1 MNTSKTR
8 LSVGL
13 LGLAFLLSSSTLLAG
28 DSRPRVGKVALHNTG
43 DPTAQ
48 QPFLDGLAALH
59 SFWYEEA
66 RELFQQAQEADPGFA
81 MAYWGE
87 AMTHYHPIW
96 RSTSNSGGRG
106 ALKKLDEQ
114 AGERLQ
120 RYGTEVEQALVEA
133 ARALFDGDGERAF
146 ARVLKDA
153 LESHPDSTEIAVFY
167 ALALQGQASSWG
179 RRSEEDLRLIAES
192 GAVLEKLLERHP
204 RHPGVLHYLIHAYD
218 DPEHAALAR
227 RAADTYT
234 TVAPDASHALHM
246 PSHIYVQVGDW
257 EGVVASNRRAWAASE
272 TWVARRDLSESKKD
286 FHALSWLH
294 YGLLQQGDF
303 RGADKV
309 RETLRTNGGGHHGS
323 HDSWAARRLIE
334 SEDWDRDLNE
344 GSSRDEVTFARAY
357 AAAHRGDL
365 RRAKIGIKE
374 LTGSGETEIL
384 RLELEGLVAAAEGK
398 SERAIAQLAKAAELE
413 ENTRIPSGPP
423 DLVKPALE
431 LYGEVL
437 LELGRCEEAAEAFER
452 SLARMPGRRLSVR
465 GAESTLSCRRSS

>member
-1 MNTSKTR
+1 MNTSIPK
-8 LSVGL
+8 LSAS
-13 LGLAFLLSSSTLLAG
+13 LGLVLLACCTALQAE

-43 DPTAQ
+43 DPSAQ

-66 RELFQQAQEADPGFA
+66 ADLFRQAQEADPGFA
-81 MAYWGE
+81 LAYWGE

-96 RSTSNSGGRG
+96 RSTSNSAGRS
-106 ALKKLDEQ
+106 ALKSLDEH
-114 AGERLQ
+114 AAERLE
-120 RYGTEVEQALVEA
+120 RYGTEVEQALVDS
-133 ARALFDGDGERAF
+133 ARALYEGDGERAF
-146 ARVLKDA
+146 SQVLGEARQR
-153 LESHPDSTEIAVFY
+153 HPDSTEIAVFY
-167 ALALQGQASSWG
+167 ALSLQGRASSWG

-192 GAVLEKLLERHP
+192 GALLEELLARHP

-218 DPEHAALAR
+218 DPDHAALAR

-257 EGVVASNRRAWAASE
+257 DGVVESNRRAWAASE
-272 TWVARRDLSESKKD
+272 AWVERRDLSDSKKD

-294 YGLLQQGDF
+294 YGLLQKGDF
-303 RGADKV
+303 KAADKV
-309 RETLRTNGGGHHGS
+309 REVLRTNGGGHHGS
-323 HDSWAARRLIE
+323 QDSWAARRLIE
-334 SEDWDRDLNE
+334 SEDWDLDLSDS
-344 GSSRDEVTFARAY
+344 SSRDEVTFARAY

-365 RRAKIGIKE
+365 RRAKKGIDD
-374 LTGSGETEIL
+374 LTGSGSAEIL

-398 SERAIAQLAKAAELE
+398 SERAIAQLARAAELE
-413 ENTRIPSGPP
+413 EETRTPSGPP

-437 LELGRCEEAAEAFER
+437 LELGRCNEAADAFER
-452 SLARMPGRRLSVR
+452 SLARMPGRRLSIR
-465 GAESTLSCRRSS
+465 GAESTLTCRRSS